1 MCDKGGLD
9 PNERDLPLLQTLK
22 DRLNPNV
29 SSLQQALEGTTI
41 EAFLN
46 AFFGVV
52 SPFIGMMSDLLGYFE
67 AANATEG
74 PEEWVLVLGEGG
86 EELEVRLDHFRKWVA
101 KSAGMRRE
109 IRVVPVLDSHGLWLI
124 REQFFPLGPAQ
135 TDSRGNIWRD
145 QPEPRRRQPD
155 LVEWLSNYE
164 ADRYG
169 ALPQAVYTA
178 LKVKGPIGEVA
189 ALVVEIYDAI
199 LAIARSRDAL
209 REQGRWIEGL
219 QSQDDFWSAHGLWLF
234 ESDYWI
240 RGRVLD
246 LAAWLEAPPTLQ
258 KTVQEGLANQ
268 FASLPKRRARININ
282 IQDIEQILSLPIW
295 KRRYELYSAWVL
307 TRMLAS
313 LVGHQIELHH
323 EGGKISFAFRET
335 LMASI
340 VSSNPPME
348 IFSEKRTAAVGLVG
362 HGRSTGVQPDYSVW
376 EQSGSC
382 RLVVECKHYKRS
394 STRNFADALN
404 DYSQALGS
412 AQVVLA
418 NYGPVG
424 PGVEKAI
431 EHARRDRCVAIGR
444 VNPEEPQSL
453 IKFSE
458 TVRKTIGEPNRL
470 FSRSTLELAGASD
483 SPFLLVDVSGSM
495 RSVLTAAK
503 CQTLVANVIKF
514 NNVAG
519 VATADTTLL
528 AEGGITPDEVNRIL
542 SYTGT
547 GSTALHDPVE
557 QLVRKHSALVVLTD
571 SEGLAQLAP
580 FQISRVETIEIDG
593 AKLNL
598 VSVRSDPS

>member
-1 MCDKGGLD
+1 
-9 PNERDLPLLQTLK
+9 
-22 DRLNPNV
+22 
-29 SSLQQALEGTTI
+29 
-41 EAFLN
+41 
-46 AFFGVV
+46 
-52 SPFIGMMSDLLGYFE
+52 
-67 AANATEG
+67 
-74 PEEWVLVLGEGG
+74 
-86 EELEVRLDHFRKWVA
+86 
-101 KSAGMRRE
+101 
-109 IRVVPVLDSHGLWLI
+109 
-124 REQFFPLGPAQ
+124 
-135 TDSRGNIWRD
+135 
-145 QPEPRRRQPD
+145 
-155 LVEWLSNYE
+155 
-164 ADRYG
+164 
-169 ALPQAVYTA
+169 
-178 LKVKGPIGEVA
+178 
-189 ALVVEIYDAI
+189 
-199 LAIARSRDAL
+199 
-209 REQGRWIEGL
+209 
-219 QSQDDFWSAHGLWLF
+219 
-234 ESDYWI
+234 
-240 RGRVLD
+240 
-246 LAAWLEAPPTLQ
+246 
-258 KTVQEGLANQ
+258 
-268 FASLPKRRARININ
+268 
-282 IQDIEQILSLPIW
+282 
-295 KRRYELYSAWVL
+295 
-307 TRMLAS
+307 
-313 LVGHQIELHH
+313 
-323 EGGKISFAFRET
+323 
-335 LMASI
+335 
-340 VSSNPPME
+340 ME